1 MDFLE
6 ALLNVLAIIGIIVA
20 AAFIIFFLGDLL
32 LSVLEPRRQKQNEEH
47 YKQLTN
53 TDDSNN
59 KEINYSSYEEYSKT
73 KNNSNDMG
81 TVTAFVPE
89 PETENINQQSEPT
102 AVNYEEA
109 INERRHLGFDDDST
123 NFISNNNE
131 VVVSNEKSNE
141 NDSDPDLDNLFNE
154 QDFNFS
160 DDFDF
165 NFGDE
170 ETQKEITEINEHIE
184 ETDKLAEPLV
194 VAEKTTKN
202 DIQTATNYDYVQI
215 SQDENPVNMINVV
228 NDDNAVKQ
236 AELNAKMQEEI
247 EKLRQELAN
256 QKNEYERLRLEAE
269 NNKEKLENEKEQLEQ
284 LYKSAE
290 EEIQKEK
297 EIAKTPLLSLE
308 EYEARLEV
316 LKARLKANE
325 KELKANKREFL
336 PLRKVRKTLDNDKKK
351 LRRREALVAKQ
362 KVILY
367 GVNNI
372 MEIDEAK
379 AKKLAEDLDLL
390 DGLKVSVQHCEEV
403 MEANKER
410 YPILETTYRIL
421 TSVNQDLK
429 DDIAECEENIAKL
442 KAEANGDEGAILEAK
457 NIVNGRNLEN
467 KNIAND
473 NFVEKDA
480 NLKNDNLTNVKED
493 NNINLV
499 SNIESQNEKNN
510 NNLKEELVEV
520 AVSKPN
526 KKNEKNKSN
535 NTIISPVAAELIEV
549 TQNANNEEQGL
560 ETNLIDDEKKAENLS
575 SNDDYSVVDNSNNDF
590 DKEFL
595 NSVNDEKNAE
605 NQDKSVSS
613 EDDKNLI
620 NDFNLDENSDTNDN
634 PFNFEEEFA
643 TFEQYQSQ
651 LKNKKDENNLTE
663 TKDEN
668 SGEDKTKKDKKKSS
682 SNTDKKEQRRKGGR
696 PRKEDIGDI
705 DDIL

>member
-53 TDDSNN
+53 TDDSDN

-228 NDDNAVKQ
+228 SDDNAVKQ

-467 KNIAND
+467 KNIASD

-510 NNLKEELVEV
+510 DNLNEELVEV

-535 NTIISPVAAELIEV
+535 NTVISPVAAELIEV
-549 TQNANNEEQGL
+549 TQNANNEGQGL
-560 ETNLIDDEKKAENLS
+560 ETNLIDDEKKSENLS
-575 SNDDYSVVDNSNNDF
+575 SNDNYSVVDNSNNDF
-590 DKEFL
+590 DEEFL
-595 NSVNDEKNAE
+595 NSVNDEKNVE

-613 EDDKNLI
+613 EDDKDLI

-643 TFEQYQSQ
+643 TFEQYQNQ
-651 LKNKKDENNLTE
+651 LKNKKDENSLTE

>member
-53 TDDSNN
+53 TDDSDN

-256 QKNEYERLRLEAE
+256 QRNEYERLRLEAE

-480 NLKNDNLTNVKED
+480 NLQNDNLTNVKED

-510 NNLKEELVEV
+510 DNLKEELVEV

-595 NSVNDEKNAE
+595 KSVNDEKNTE

-613 EDDKNLI
+613 EDDKDLI

-643 TFEQYQSQ
+643 TFEQYQNQ